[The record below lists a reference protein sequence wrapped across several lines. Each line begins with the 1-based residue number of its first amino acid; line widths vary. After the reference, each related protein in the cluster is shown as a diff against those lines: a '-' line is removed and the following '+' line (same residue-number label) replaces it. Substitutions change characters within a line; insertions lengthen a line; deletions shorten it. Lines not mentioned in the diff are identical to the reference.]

1 MMRWSRKAGFM
12 HEDCMTATGR
22 SMGEELDLIERE
34 ADGRVIYPV
43 ETPISKTG
51 SVVGLKGN
59 LAPEGAIVKVAGI
72 AAQHQIFTGP
82 ARVF

>member
-1 MMRWSRKAGFM
+1 MWPKTSYEVGGVPVVMKELRKAGLM

-43 ETPISKTG
+43 ETPSQKLVALWASKAILL
-51 SVVGLKGN
+51 LK
-59 LAPEGAIVKVAGI
+59 
-72 AAQHQIFTGP
+72 
-82 ARVF
+82 ARL